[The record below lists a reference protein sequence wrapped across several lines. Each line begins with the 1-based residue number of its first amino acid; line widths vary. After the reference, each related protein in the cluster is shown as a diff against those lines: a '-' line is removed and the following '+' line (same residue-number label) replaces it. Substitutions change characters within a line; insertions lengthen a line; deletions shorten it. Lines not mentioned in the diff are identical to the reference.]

1 MLDGR
6 LTGKDKL
13 TIMKKG
19 FVPEIMMREGV
30 SVNIKNRVASLL
42 LALALTVGLA
52 APALAAGVQEYSL
65 KTTVTVEGTGRKT
78 EVSKGF
84 AIAAR
89 VFRGDQSGALNWDD
103 TLTRAEAAT
112 MIIRLMGLD
121 EEAQAAASKPCP
133 FTDVPDWAK
142 GYVNLA
148 WEKGVAKG
156 VGEGRFDPSGVCG
169 AREFITMLYRLT
181 HLTEGTD
188 YSWATA
194 LEDFLSDVRDLA
206 GYRNNGWSLPFLPQN
221 FANGLENWFRQE
233 NPFTREVTADVMY
246 LMLNFCAGPQEESLG
261 DILASEYG
269 MSDVLLYDYYVRR
282 TAYEMRGATSLK
294 LENFT
299 GDGKDVTLSIQ
310 NGKLVVDDS
319 RKGDMSVDLPSD
331 SVSAGSPITLPKE
344 TFNSALHYRD
354 RFLAGYDEDGD
365 PLYGSKGY
373 TEKFTVTYADGEW
386 FLSKWDENGTAPDYA
401 YIYAYRSDDHWEAL
415 RGQDW
420 GGEVTPEI
428 QALADKLTAGKKTEL
443 EKADALCEWIATH
456 IYYDYE
462 DLKAQV
468 DDIKD
473 QSAAAVLERRTA
485 TCDGYSALTL
495 ALLRAAGLECY
506 EEAGG
511 GNGRVHGWNVAYLDG
526 EWVLIDNTWDSALT
540 YEKNP
545 GEGYMC
551 TYDDPELIFEVRAP
565 KNYREPGA
573 GRNIFKTY
581 FHMDYDNFYDDHTI
595 WRQPISAPKAVLNV
609 NHVLPQ

>member
-1 MLDGR
+1 
-6 LTGKDKL
+6 
-13 TIMKKG
+13 MKKTS
-19 FVPEIMMREGV
+19 RLL
-30 SVNIKNRVASLL
+30 SLL
-42 LALALTVGLA
+42 LSAALAVGLS
-52 APALAAGVQEYSL
+52 APTLAAGGQEYYL
-65 KTTVTVEGTGRKT
+65 KTTVTVEGGLRSGLKT

-84 AIAAR
+84 AIASR

-103 TLTRAEAAT
+103 TLTRAEAVT

-148 WEKGVAKG
+148 SEKGIAKG
-156 VGEGRFDPSGVCG
+156 VGDGRFDPSGVCG

-181 HLTEGTD
+181 HLTEGED
-188 YSWATA
+188 YSWASA
-194 LEDFLSDVRDLA
+194 LEDFVSGVKELRDL
-206 GYRNNGWSLPFLPQN
+206 RSSGWSLPFAPEN
-221 FANGLENWFRQE
+221 FATGLKNWFDQDG
-233 NPFTREVTADVMY
+233 PFTREVTADVMY
-246 LMLNFCAGPQEESLG
+246 LMLNFNAGPEKESLG

-269 MSDVLLYDYYVRR
+269 MSDVLLYDHYVRR
-282 TAYEMRGATSLK
+282 TAYDMRGTTSLT

-299 GDGKDVTLSIQ
+299 GDGKTVTLSIQ
-310 NGKLVVDDS
+310 NGKLTVDDS
-319 RKGDMSVDLPSD
+319 RKGDMSVDLPSG

-344 TFNSALHYRD
+344 TFTSALRYQD

-365 PLYGSKGY
+365 PLYGAKGY
-373 TEKFTVTYADGEW
+373 NEKFTVTYADGEW
-386 FLSKWDENGTAPDYA
+386 SLSKWDEENYAPDYA

-415 RGQDW
+415 RRQDW
-420 GGEVTPEI
+420 GEEITPEI
-428 QALADKLTAGKKTEL
+428 QALADQLTAGKKTEL

-456 IYYDYE
+456 IYYDYV
-462 DLKAQV
+462 DLKAHI

-485 TCDGYSALTL
+485 ICDGYSALTL
-495 ALLRAAGLECY
+495 AMLRAAGLECY
-506 EEAGG
+506 EETGQ
-511 GNGRVHGWNVAYLDG
+511 GNRLTHGWNVAFLDG
-526 EWVLIDNTWDSALT
+526 EWVVIDNTWDSSLT

-565 KNYREPGA
+565 KDHLEPQA
-573 GRNIFKTY
+573 ERSIFGSY
-581 FHMDYDNFYDDHTI
+581 FNMNYDDFYKAHTL
-595 WRQPISAPKAVLNV
+595 WRQPLYASKTVLNV